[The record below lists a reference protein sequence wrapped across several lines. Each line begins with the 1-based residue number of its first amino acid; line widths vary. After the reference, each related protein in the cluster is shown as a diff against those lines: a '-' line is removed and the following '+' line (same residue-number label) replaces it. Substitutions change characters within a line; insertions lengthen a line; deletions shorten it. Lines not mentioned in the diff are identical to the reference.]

1 MIQLTPKLTPSQ
13 YAILHGATL
22 YDWQI
27 EALEAFGK
35 GWPTALLTCN
45 GAGKTAVVAAW
56 AAAWFF
62 YRYPKGK
69 MPATSGSFN
78 QLQNQLWPALEE
90 RLPDCSVTSG
100 NSPCTIKTPTGG
112 KALGF
117 STNDEGKAE
126 GWHPTIDGDT
136 DPVFIL
142 VDEGKTVPEGIFNA
156 FDRCTKKFQL
166 YISSA
171 GAPRGRF
178 FNCFNELAGEYYTI
192 IVSYLDCPHLDR
204 EKIEKDRRIYGDE
217 HPIFKSMHLAEFTT
231 EDGRMVLDIQ
241 NLTRAMKAQPEIDTT
256 GETVAFCDFA
266 AGGDENVLAVKH
278 GNRVRIIKAWKERD
292 TVQASR
298 EFIQLFKDNQ
308 ISAGEIWGDADG
320 LGTVMI
326 DIIAEEGWIINR
338 FHGGAAS
345 TEPKDYANLIAEVW
359 HSGALEIQKGRINLG
374 ELDPLLARQLTTR
387 KSEWNDNGK
396 LRVES
401 KEKMAKAGVKSPD
414 RADAVLGCIVCGSHL
429 TGAISGH
436 DADKSVIPEADF
448 EGAGGVE
455 F

>member
-1 MIQLTPKLTPSQ
+1 MSKLSPSQ

-27 EALEAFGK
+27 EALEAFGR

-100 NSPCTIKTPTGG
+100 NSPCTIKTPKGG

-126 GWHPTIDGDT
+126 GWHPTIDNET

-142 VDEGKTVPEGIFNA
+142 VDEAKTVPEGIFQA
-156 FDRCTKKFQL
+156 FDRCTRVFQL

-178 FNCFNELAGEYYTI
+178 FDCFHELAGEYYSRVI
-192 IVSYLDCPHLDR
+192 SYLDCPHISL
-204 EKIEKDRRIYGDE
+204 EKVDKDRRIYGED
-217 HPIFKSMHLAEFTT
+217 HPIFRSMHLALFTT
-231 EDGRMVLDIQ
+231 LDDSMVIDAQTLA
-241 NLTRAMKAQPEIDTT
+241 RAMKGQPDVSDK

-266 AGGDENVLAVKH
+266 AGGDENVLAVKV
-278 GNRVRIIKAWKERD
+278 GNKVRIIAAWREKD
-292 TVQASR
+292 TVQACR
-298 EFIQLFKDNQ
+298 KFIQLFQDEGLQ
-308 ISAGEIWGDADG
+308 RSQIWGDADG
-320 LGTVMI
+320 LGTVML
-326 DIIAEEGWIINR
+326 DLMAEEGWTVNR
-338 FHGGAAS
+338 FHGGARAVNPEEYS
-345 TEPKDYANLIAEVW
+345 NLIGEVW
-359 HSGALEIQKGRINLG
+359 HVGCLDISRGRINLG
-374 ELDPLLARQLTTR
+374 DLDPLLARQLTNR
-387 KSEWNDNGK
+387 KSEWDESGK

-401 KEKMAKAGVKSPD
+401 KKKMIKNGVKSPD

-429 TGAISGH
+429 TGAITSDDL
-436 DADKSVIPEADF
+436 DASEVHASAFQSET
-448 EGAGGVE
+448 VE